1 MTNDEKNVVAGLSV
15 CHTEYLSMW
24 TNADAKQ
31 KVSTAEAENEH
42 IETIVGST
50 GFNDAL
56 IREHPTL
63 MSSTTMLLF
72 ACSILGCL
80 CQ

>member
-1 MTNDEKNVVAGLSV
+1 MTNDEKNMVADLSV
-15 CHTEYLSMW
+15 CYIKPLSMSKY
-24 TNADAKQ
+24 ADTQQ
-31 KVSTAEAENEH
+31 KVATPDADNEH

-50 GFNDAL
+50 AFNDAL

-63 MSSTTMLLF
+63 LSPTTMLLF
-72 ACSILGCL
+72 ACTLLGCL